1 MNIIDVNP
9 FFSSTDIVFLIFLY
23 QRWIYKVDKS
33 RVNEFGFSGEMEENN
48 KQQISNGEV
57 GEAVAAI
64 EDKPADNDDKPT
76 KAKNKK
82 DKKRD

>member
-1 MNIIDVNP
+1 
-9 FFSSTDIVFLIFLY
+9 
-23 QRWIYKVDKS
+23 
-33 RVNEFGFSGEMEENN
+33 MEENN

-57 GEAVAAI
+57 SEAVAAI

-76 KAKNKK
+76 KAKTKK